1 MNIKIIEKDDYFLV
15 EIEENSTRTQHEIT
29 LEESYYKKLTK
40 EKISKKE
47 LIKRSFKFL
56 LEREPKEA
64 IFKKF
69 NLKIIESYFS
79 EYEKEIS
86 LDL

>member
-1 MNIKIIEKDDYFLV
+1 MV

-64 IFKKF
+64 ILGEFD
-69 NLKIIESYFS
+69 IE
-79 EYEKEIS
+79 EIS
-86 LDL
+86 QHFPDFEDEVLNSEQWKK